1 MNERLETTGPKTGD
15 DLPSSHATR
24 WYKAR
29 KAQVVRAVQNGLI
42 SLDEA
47 LVRYRLSLDEFR
59 SWQRYVTNE
68 GLRSVHVRANH
79 IARGRRRKHTPP
91 VQLA

>member
-1 MNERLETTGPKTGD
+1 MNERPETTTAN
-15 DLPSSHATR
+15 LPSNHATR

-29 KAQVVRAVQNGLI
+29 KAQVVSAVQNGLI

-59 SWQRYVTNE
+59 SWQRYATSE

-79 IARGRRRKHTPP
+79 IARGRRRKHTPSA
-91 VQLA
+91 QLA

>member
-1 MNERLETTGPKTGD
+1 MNERSDEPAAEQ
-15 DLPSSHATR
+15 LPSSHATR

-59 SWQRYVTNE
+59 SWQSYVGNE
-68 GLRSVHVRANH
+68 GLRSVHARAKH
-79 IARGRRRKHTPP
+79 IARGRRRKHRPP
-91 VQLA
+91 VQMA